1 MFDHAR
7 ETAENELNERIEM
20 AALKTSK
27 RTQPKTTPALPNML
41 RNRLESRDI
50 CDAGEESDYYEEE
63 DDDVDSAFSNS
74 SPCDWASS
82 VSSSRSE
89 SPSVLLPAPPPMM
102 PSLKQVLATLKR
114 KC

>member
-20 AALKTSK
+20 AALKTNK
-27 RTQPKTTPALPNML
+27 RTQPKTTSALPNML

-50 CDAGEESDYYEEE
+50 CDAGEESDYDDE

-89 SPSVLLPAPPPMM
+89 SPSVLMPAPPPMM